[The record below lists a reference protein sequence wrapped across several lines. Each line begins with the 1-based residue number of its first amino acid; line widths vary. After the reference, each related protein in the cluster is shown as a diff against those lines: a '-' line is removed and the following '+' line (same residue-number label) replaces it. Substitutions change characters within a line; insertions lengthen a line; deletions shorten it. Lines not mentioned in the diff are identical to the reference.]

1 MSPPKST
8 AASSVH
14 RGAQRPGE
22 KSGLATLALVGVL
35 TWLCPA
41 PALAHGS
48 LAVGDF
54 YTGMLH
60 PFLHFET
67 VLPIVALALWS
78 GQLADARAWHLP
90 LGFLGA
96 ALVGAVAGMLSI
108 EPCAG
113 RWFLLLP
120 MLVLGLLVAVRGSLP
135 LWLAMAMV
143 LLFGVGQG
151 QANTYDPEREIARP
165 LLFLAGFG
173 SAIGLVL
180 FHVVTRV
187 FRYRA
192 FWVQTAVRV
201 LGSWIAATGLLVLV
215 LEWAEKQ

>member
-8 AASSVH
+8 ATSSAH
-14 RGAQRPGE
+14 RGARR
-22 KSGLATLALVGVL
+22 SGDRRGPARLVLLLVL

-54 YTGMLH
+54 YTGMFH

-67 VLPIVALALWS
+67 VLPILALALWS
-78 GQLADARAWHLP
+78 GQLGDARAWHLP
-90 LGFLGA
+90 LVFLGA

-108 EPCAG
+108 EPYVG

-135 LWLAMAMV
+135 VWLAMVMV

-151 QANTYDPEREIARP
+151 QANTYDPERELERP

-201 LGSWIAATGLLVLV
+201 VGSWIAATGLLVLA
-215 LEWAEKQ
+215 LEWVVQA

>member
-1 MSPPKST
+1 MRLGKTRDAPCARRTPALSVPLVVM
-8 AASSVH
+8 AA
-14 RGAQRPGE
+14 A
-22 KSGLATLALVGVL
+22 
-35 TWLCPA
+35 WLHPA

-48 LAVGDF
+48 LAVGEF

-60 PFLHFET
+60 PLLHFET
-67 VLPIVALALWS
+67 LLPILALALWS
-78 GQLADARAWHLP
+78 GQLGDARAWHLP
-90 LGFLGA
+90 VAFSAA
-96 ALVGAVAGMLSI
+96 ALVGAVAGILDV
-108 EPCAG
+108 EPPVG
-113 RWFLLLP
+113 RSLLLLA
-120 MLVLGLLVAVRGSLP
+120 MLVLGLLVAVRGRLP
-135 LWLAMAMV
+135 AWLAMAMV

-151 QANTYDPEREIARP
+151 QANTYDPEQEIERP

-173 SAIGLVL
+173 SSIGLIF

-215 LEWAEKQ
+215 LEWAG